1 MKKLKKVWMLA
12 LLAAG
17 FAMVIGCSNGSSDS
31 ASGDD
36 GSGGGG
42 AGGTTVTP
50 KFADVT
56 EIKLEQNQEYGSEPP
71 VYLNNQAVVAFLAE
85 DNKWVG
91 KKGDKV
97 TITMVATTD
106 AAPTVQDKKK
116 LGGALVDT
124 TEAGGWWTVLVEDF
138 IGDKEIVTEETE
150 YKFAFTLTKDATSAA
165 PAACTFV
172 LCFGDKDNYQAT
184 PVTLKVK
191 SFDVKVE

>member
-1 MKKLKKVWMLA
+1 MLA

-17 FAMVIGCSNGSSDS
+17 FAMVIGCSNGSSD
-31 ASGDD
+31 DD
-36 GSGGGG
+36 SGGKTE
-42 AGGTTVTP
+42 GTTVTP

-71 VYLNNQAVVAFLAE
+71 VYLNNQAVVEFLAK

-124 TEAGGWWTVLVEDF
+124 TEAANWWTVLVEDF

-150 YKFAFTLTKDATSAA
+150 YKFAFTLTKDATSAD
-165 PAACTFV
+165 PAACKFV
-172 LCFGDKDNYQAT
+172 LCFGDKNNYQAT